1 MALDKVQI
9 ATVWV
14 NDLDHALHFYT
25 HVLRLKKRADMRF
38 GEGQRWLTVAPR
50 DDDVEIALQPGERGE
65 AGRFTGIVFGSA
77 DPERTVAE
85 LKARGVEFIQEPE
98 SRGMG
103 RRDGAVQG
111 PDGNVFVLHSAQAD
125 GD

>member
-25 HVLRLKKRADMRF
+25 HVLRLKKRADIRF

-50 DDDVEIALQPGERGE
+50 DDDVEIALQPAERGE
-65 AGRFTGIVFGSA
+65 VGRVTGIVFGSA

-98 SRGMG
+98 SREWGAGMAQF
-103 RRDGAVQG
+103 RD
-111 PDGNVFVLHSAQAD
+111 PDGNVFVLHSARAE

>member
-50 DDDVEIALQPGERGE
+50 ADDVEIALQPAERGE
-65 AGRFTGIVFGSA
+65 VGRFTGIVFGSA
-77 DPERTVAE
+77 DPERTASE
-85 LKARGVEFIQEPE
+85 LKARGVEFTQEPE
-98 SRGMG
+98 
-103 RRDGAVQG
+103 RRECGAVMAQFRD
-111 PDGNVFVLHSAQAD
+111 PDGNVFVLHSAQAG